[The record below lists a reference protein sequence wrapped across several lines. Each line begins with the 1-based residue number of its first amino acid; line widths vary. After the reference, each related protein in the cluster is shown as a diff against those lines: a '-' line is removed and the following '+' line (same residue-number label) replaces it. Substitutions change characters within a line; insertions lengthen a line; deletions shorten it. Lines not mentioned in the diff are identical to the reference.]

1 LHSREYHAR
10 ARRPAPPYLF
20 IYFNF
25 NIFRQTNNNFLAIAE
40 KEKEK
45 EEKRA
50 VVETREKCG
59 RAAAARV
66 QADGLLHG
74 SGRDDVPGMNEI
86 RHHDHQSN
94 SLMMKK

>member
-20 IYFNF
+20 IYFDF

-74 SGRDDVPGMNEI
+74 SGSDVPGMNEI

>member
-1 LHSREYHAR
+1 M
-10 ARRPAPPYLF
+10 
-20 IYFNF
+20 
-25 NIFRQTNNNFLAIAE
+25 AIAE
-40 KEKEK
+40 KEIEK
-45 EEKRA
+45 EKRA

-74 SGRDDVPGMNEI
+74 SGSDDVPGMNEI
-86 RHHDHQSN
+86 HHHHHHQSN